1 MLTITPAASPGPALL
16 PPISSAQFP
25 HSWTRAQGTACPR
38 HSTTRGVGTAPLQP
52 ARCWPAPSTCSP
64 TALLG
69 SVQGPARVAANLGG
83 PGRSQLLGSAATPL
97 GGPYSHHPPS
107 SLACKCHLS
116 PALGLSRQLGRFQH
130 NLGSHWNGQARHKGE
145 ATSALL
151 PFCWR
156 LGLHRS
162 NPDMAAA
169 PQPCPGPSTPARQCG
184 RCQGPPGYRE
194 GRSTLGCCCC

>member
-83 PGRSQLLGSAATPL
+83 PGRSQLLGSAAAPF

-130 NLGSHWNGQARHKGE
+130 NLGSHWNSQARHRGE
-145 ATSALL
+145 GHLCPSAFLL
-151 PFCWR
+151 EA
-156 LGLHRS
+156 G
-162 NPDMAAA
+162 AAQK
-169 PQPCPGPSTPARQCG
+169 QP
-184 RCQGPPGYRE
+184 
-194 GRSTLGCCCC
+194 

>member
-16 PPISSAQFP
+16 PPISSASPVRTLMDSGSGHCLPQ
-25 HSWTRAQGTACPR
+25 AQYHAWGGHC
-38 HSTTRGVGTAPLQP
+38 PLQP
-52 ARCWPAPSTCSP
+52 ARCWPVPTTCSP

-69 SVQGPARVAANLGG
+69 SVQSPARVAANLGG
-83 PGRSQLLGSAATPL
+83 PGRPQLLGSAATPL
-97 GGPYSHHPPS
+97 GGPYPHHPPS
-107 SLACKCHLS
+107 SLACKCRLS

-130 NLGSHWNGQARHKGE
+130 NLGSHWNGQARHRGE
-145 ATSALL
+145 ATSVLL

-169 PQPCPGPSTPARQCG
+169 PQLCPGPSTPARQCG
-184 RCQGPPGYRE
+184 RCQGPPGYRQ
-194 GRSTLGCCCC
+194 GGSTLGCCC